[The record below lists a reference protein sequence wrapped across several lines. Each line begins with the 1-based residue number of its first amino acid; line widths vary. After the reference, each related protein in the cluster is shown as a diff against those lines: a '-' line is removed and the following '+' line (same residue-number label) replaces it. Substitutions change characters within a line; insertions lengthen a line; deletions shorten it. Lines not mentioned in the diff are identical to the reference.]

1 MRRLFVIFICLLLT
15 LEVTADPFFNR
26 LWVFPGFVKHQKLL
40 SEGGQYIFNTKVWQG
55 EVPDGV
61 PDISLTKV
69 ANDQMFYIENGKIFL
84 VDSKGIV
91 SAAHYDDVTFQDD
104 GFSRININ
112 DLLITII
119 YGSFLFATPRR
130 PDWND
135 SENYDQQV
143 IRAYEAQK
151 KIWNSLAHNLKSP
164 MSLHRKTFLY
174 QPIKDMVVPSSLRET
189 IRGEE
194 VVYGTDF
201 YKYRWV
207 YEEGHVYPQMD
218 YLDGVPPW
226 VEAEPGNG
234 TGLEFEVLFSESVD
248 NIVFLNGF
256 VDMQRK
262 HLYKQNARMQT
273 IQIEGDG
280 FTREFTFI
288 DQVRFQEIE
297 FPKQTEKIKVKV
309 VSVYPGSKYEDMAIS
324 GMYVRTEPE
333 GISEEEKQRR
343 YREHIEMIKEMY
355 QKQKW

>member
-1 MRRLFVIFICLLLT
+1 MKRLLVILFSLFVALQAM
-15 LEVTADPFFNR
+15 ADPFFDR
-26 LWVFPGFVKHQKLL
+26 IWIFPGFIKRQKLL
-40 SEGGQYIFNTKVWQG
+40 YEDGCYRFNPEIWQAEVSEKITESFYPYSVFDEMLYIDNG
-55 EVPDGV
+55 E
-61 PDISLTKV
+61 
-69 ANDQMFYIENGKIFL
+69 IFL
-84 VDSKGIV
+84 VNSKGIV
-91 SAAHYDDVTFQDD
+91 STAHFNDITFLDD
-104 GFSRININ
+104 GFARLIMN
-112 DLLITII
+112 DLAISII

-130 PDWND
+130 PNWDD
-135 SENYDQQV
+135 SENYAEQV
-143 IRAYEAQK
+143 TRAYTAQQN
-151 KIWNSLAHNLKSP
+151 IWKSLIHNSKSP

-174 QPIKDMVVPSSLRET
+174 QPIKDMIVPSSLRET
-189 IRGEE
+189 VRGEE

-207 YEEGHVYPQMD
+207 YEYGHVYSQMD

-234 TGLEFEVLFSESVD
+234 TGLEFEVLFSEPVD

-280 FTREFTFI
+280 FVKEFTFI

-297 FPKQTEKIKVKV
+297 FPKKTEKIKVTV
-309 VSVYPGSKYEDMAIS
+309 LSVYPGSKYEDMAIS

-333 GISEEEKQRR
+333 GISQEEQQRR

-355 QKQKW
+355 QKQKR

>member
-1 MRRLFVIFICLLLT
+1 MRKLFVMLLCFFIT
-15 LEVTADPFFNR
+15 LQVMADPFFDR
-26 LWVFPGFVKHQKLL
+26 VWVFPGFVKHQMLL
-40 SEGGQYIFNTKVWQG
+40 HEGGQYIFNSEVWQG

-69 ANDQMFYIENGKIFL
+69 ANDQMLYIDNGTIYF
-84 VDSKGIV
+84 VDRVGQVAKA
-91 SAAHYDDVTFQDD
+91 SAYNMQFMED
-104 GFSRININ
+104 GFAQLDIAS
-112 DLLITII
+112 LTMTVI
-119 YGSFLFATPRR
+119 YGSFLFATPRCS
-130 PDWND
+130 DWKNIMKYNYI
-135 SENYDQQV
+135 SENLYN
-143 IRAYEAQK
+143 AWK
-151 KIWNSLAHNLKSP
+151 KIWDTLVYNRNPPIDFLY
-164 MSLHRKTFLY
+164 KTFLY
-174 QPIKDMVVPSSLRET
+174 QPIRDMVVPSCLRET

-207 YEEGHVYPQMD
+207 YEEGYVYPQMD

-234 TGLEFEVLFSESVD
+234 TGLEFEVLFSEPVD

-273 IQIEGDG
+273 IQIGGDG
-280 FTREFTFI
+280 FIQEFTFI

-297 FPKQTEKIKVKV
+297 FPNKTERIKVKV
-309 VSVYPGSKYEDMAIS
+309 LSVYPGTKYEDMAIS

-333 GISEEEKQRR
+333 GISQEEQQRR
-343 YREHIEMIKEMY
+343 YREHIEMIKQMY
-355 QKQKW
+355 QKQKR

>member
-1 MRRLFVIFICLLLT
+1 MRRFIVILICYFIT
-15 LEVTADPFFNR
+15 QEVTADPFFNR
-26 LWVFPGFVKHQKLL
+26 LWIFPGFVKHQMLVY
-40 SEGGQYIFNTKVWQG
+40 EEGQYKFNSEVWQG
-55 EVPDGV
+55 RVYEGV

-69 ANDQMFYIENGKIFL
+69 ANDQMLYIENGELFL

-91 SAAHYDDVTFQDD
+91 STAHFNDITFLND
-104 GFSRININ
+104 GFSRINMN
-112 DLLITII
+112 DLSITII
-119 YGSFLFATPRR
+119 YGSFLFATPRL
-130 PDWND
+130 PGWND
-135 SENYDQQV
+135 TKNYAEQV
-143 IRAYEAQK
+143 KRAYTAQK
-151 KIWNSLAHNLKSP
+151 NIWKSLVQNSKSP
-164 MSLHRKTFLY
+164 MSLHYKTFLY
-174 QPIKDMVVPSSLRET
+174 QPIKDMIVPSSLQET

-207 YEEGHVYPQMD
+207 YESGRVYPQMD
-218 YLDGVPPW
+218 YIDGVPPW

-234 TGLEFEVLFSESVD
+234 TGLEFEVLFSEPVD

-280 FTREFTFI
+280 FVKEFTFI

-297 FPKQTEKIKVKV
+297 FPKKTEKIKVTV
-309 VSVYPGSKYEDMAIS
+309 LSVYSGSKYEDMAIS

-343 YREHIEMIKEMY
+343 YREHIDMIIEMY
-355 QKQKW
+355 QKQRR

>member
-1 MRRLFVIFICLLLT
+1 MRRFSVVLLFFFIVLHAM
-15 LEVTADPFFNR
+15 ADPFFDR
-26 LWVFPGFVKHQKLL
+26 VWVFPGFVKHQKLL
-40 SEGGQYIFNTKVWQG
+40 YEEGQYVFNSEVWQG
-55 EVPDGV
+55 RVPDGV

-69 ANDQMFYIENGKIFL
+69 ANDQMLYVDNGNVFL

-91 SAAHYDDVTFQDD
+91 STASFSDVVFLED
-104 GFSRININ
+104 GFARLGMN
-112 DLLITII
+112 DLSIIII
-119 YGSFLFATPRR
+119 YGSFLFATPRV
-130 PDWND
+130 PDWD
-135 SENYDQQV
+135 DTENYDQQV

-151 KIWNSLAHNLKSP
+151 KIWKSLAHNSKSP
-164 MSLHRKTFLY
+164 MGLHYKTFLY
-174 QPIKDMVVPSSLRET
+174 QPIKDMIVPSSLRET

-207 YEEGHVYPQMD
+207 YESGRVYPQMD

-234 TGLEFEVLFSESVD
+234 TGLEFEVLFSEPVD

-288 DQVRFQEIE
+288 DQVRFQEIQ
-297 FPKQTEKIKVKV
+297 FPKKTEKIKVTV
-309 VSVYPGSKYEDMAIS
+309 VSVYSGSIYEDMAIS

>member
-1 MRRLFVIFICLLLT
+1 MRRFSVVLLFFFIVLHAM
-15 LEVTADPFFNR
+15 ADPFFDR
-26 LWVFPGFVKHQKLL
+26 VWVFPGFVKHQKLL
-40 SEGGQYIFNTKVWQG
+40 YEGGQYIFNSEVWQG
-55 EVPDGV
+55 EVPNGV

-69 ANDQMFYIENGKIFL
+69 ANDQMLYIENGIIYF
-84 VDSKGIV
+84 VDRVGQVAKA
-91 SAAHYDDVTFQDD
+91 SASDVRFMGD
-104 GFSRININ
+104 GFAQLDIANLSMTVIF
-112 DLLITII
+112 
-119 YGSFLFATPRR
+119 GSFLFATPRCS
-130 PDWND
+130 DWKNTEKYNKGITI
-135 SENYDQQV
+135 SNV
-143 IRAYEAQK
+143 AWK
-151 KIWNSLAHNLKSP
+151 KVWDTIVYNKNP
-164 MSLHRKTFLY
+164 PIQFYRKTFLY
-174 QPIKDMVVPSSLRET
+174 QPIKDMIVPSFLRET
-189 IRGEE
+189 VRGEE

-207 YEEGHVYPQMD
+207 YEEGRVYPQMD

-234 TGLEFEVLFSESVD
+234 AGLEFEVLFSEPVN

>member
-1 MRRLFVIFICLLLT
+1 MT
-15 LEVTADPFFNR
+15 LEIMADPFFDR
-26 LWVFPGFVKHQKLL
+26 VWVFPGFVKHQMLL
-40 SEGGQYIFNTKVWQG
+40 YEGGQYIFNSEVWQG
-55 EVPDGV
+55 EVPNGV

-69 ANDQMFYIENGKIFL
+69 ANDQMLYIENGIIYF
-84 VDSKGIV
+84 VDRVGQVAKS
-91 SAAHYDDVTFQDD
+91 SASDVQFMED
-104 GFSRININ
+104 GFAQLNIAN
-112 DLLITII
+112 LSMTVIF
-119 YGSFLFATPRR
+119 GSFLFATPRCS
-130 PDWND
+130 DWKNTEKYKYI
-135 SENYDQQV
+135 SN
-143 IRAYEAQK
+143 
-151 KIWNSLAHNLKSP
+151 NLYNAWKRVWDTIVYNTPSHAMDFQP
-164 MSLHRKTFLY
+164 ITFLY
-174 QPIKDMVVPSSLRET
+174 QPIKDMIVPSSLREN
-189 IRGEE
+189 IRGDE

-207 YEEGHVYPQMD
+207 YEEGRVYPQVD

-226 VEAEPGNG
+226 VEAEPGDG
-234 TGLEFEVLFSESVD
+234 TGLEFEVLFSEPVD